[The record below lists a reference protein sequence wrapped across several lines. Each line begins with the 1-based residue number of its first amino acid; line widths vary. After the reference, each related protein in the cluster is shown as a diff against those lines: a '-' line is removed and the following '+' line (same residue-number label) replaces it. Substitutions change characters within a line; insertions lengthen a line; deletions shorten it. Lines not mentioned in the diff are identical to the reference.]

1 MADLL
6 RVPPPRSEAELL
18 DRADAVAG
26 RTLGDVA
33 SQFGLPVPATIRRG
47 KGWTGTVIEHALGA
61 SAGSLPEPDFRL
73 ISVELK
79 TIPVGA
85 NHRPLESTYV
95 CTVPLAGDAA
105 PGWRDSNVRRKLA
118 RVLWMPFEGDRAIP
132 LSERRIG
139 SALLWSPSPGED
151 HALASDWETLMD
163 RVVLGRVDEIS
174 PRDRGERRLGVDPA
188 ARVLSEGELHRGDPR
203 AALRL
208 SDHQDHQ
215 RDEGGD
221 EEDRHECRLPVAR
234 VGLRRLLRRPLR
246 PRPEEE
252 QDREHQHPGEDCFP
266 KIHAR
271 PRPPDVQRR
280 QASV

>member
-1 MADLL
+1 MTDLL
-6 RVPPPRSEAELL
+6 RVPPPRSESELL
-18 DRADAVAG
+18 GRADAIAG

-33 SQFGLPVPATIRRG
+33 SQLGLAVPATTRRG

-79 TIPVGA
+79 TIPIGA

-132 LSERRIG
+132 LPERRIG

-151 HALASDWETLMD
+151 RALASDWETLMD

-174 PRDRGERRLGVDPA
+174 AREGECLQIRPKAANAA
-188 ARVLSEGELHRGDPR
+188 ARRRAIGASGAWESTLPRGFYLR
-203 AALRL
+203 ASFTAAILA
-208 SDHQDHQ
+208 
-215 RDEGGD
+215 
-221 EEDRHECRLPVAR
+221 RHYA
-234 VGLRRLLRRPLR
+234 
-246 PRPEEE
+246 
-252 QDREHQHPGEDCFP
+252 
-266 KIHAR
+266 
-271 PRPPDVQRR
+271 
-280 QASV
+280 